1 MASFLAHFDAIATEY
16 ESNRLG
22 PWYIAHG
29 EFIVGR
35 LGGKTFRTVLDI
47 GCGTGWLLRSLVDR
61 GIAERGI
68 GLDASSGMIDE
79 ARLRVPDTAMER
91 LSFRQGVWPELS
103 PGVADW
109 VAAEPVDLII
119 CASSA
124 HYFPDLEEA
133 LVRCHETVEPGG
145 FILVLE
151 RAPEMSILTRMWG
164 RAHVSILQDG
174 IRFLDTDAFHEVLR
188 GVGFVDVGVQAVLQR
203 MFWKGKL
210 VTSMALSVGRK
221 PDTTDTFSN
230 KEAVN
235 S

>member
-1 MASFLAHFDAIATEY
+1 MASFLAHFDTIANEY

-22 PWYIAHG
+22 HWYIAHG
-29 EFIVGR
+29 EFIVAR
-35 LGGKTFRTVLDI
+35 LWGKTFRTVLDI
-47 GCGTGWLLRSLVDR
+47 GCGTGWLLRRLVNR

-79 ARLRVPDTAMER
+79 AKSRVPETALGR

-103 PGVADW
+103 PSVADW
-109 VAAEPVDLII
+109 VAAGPVDLII

-124 HYFPDLEEA
+124 HYFPNLREA

-145 FILVLE
+145 SILILE

-164 RAHVSILQDG
+164 RAHASLLRDG
-174 IRFLDTDAFHEVLR
+174 VRFLDTDAFHEVLR
-188 GVGFVDVGVQAVLQR
+188 GAGFIDVGVQAVLQR
-203 MFWKGKL
+203 VFWKGKL

-221 PDTTDTFSN
+221 PDTADPFSN
-230 KEAVN
+230 MVADN